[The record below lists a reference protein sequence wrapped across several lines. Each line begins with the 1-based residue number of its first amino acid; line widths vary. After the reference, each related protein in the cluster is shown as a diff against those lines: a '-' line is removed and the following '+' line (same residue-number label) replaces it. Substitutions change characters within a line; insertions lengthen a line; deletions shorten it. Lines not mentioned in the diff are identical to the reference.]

1 MRPNSLLLQLHWPQ
15 LSYVLAHA
23 SRKKLWRKKKGWES
37 YKCSARRW
45 DSSRGIF
52 SEPYKREGAWSNRPA
67 FSLLLL
73 VFLTGS
79 DRIPIYGMSSLRIV
93 IQSTASG
100 EQYLPVAH
108 TCYNLLDLPKYSSK
122 EILSARL
129 VQAIDHYEGF
139 SLAWRVWERHR
150 HLGTEE
156 ESDGLGFIF
165 IKEGIRTFWGKK

>member
-1 MRPNSLLLQLHWPQ
+1 MPCTEFSQRFSPSRQGPAMRVGMAFFPLRCPSCPTFPPH
-15 LSYVLAHA
+15 
-23 SRKKLWRKKKGWES
+23 
-37 YKCSARRW
+37 
-45 DSSRGIF
+45 SS
-52 SEPYKREGAWSNRPA
+52 SP
-67 FSLLLL
+67 

-139 SLAWRVWERHR
+139 SLA
-150 HLGTEE
+150 
-156 ESDGLGFIF
+156 
-165 IKEGIRTFWGKK
+165 

>member
-1 MRPNSLLLQLHWPQ
+1 MLCLEFSQHVGPSRQGPAVRVEMEFAFRCSLQREVTCPNCPT
-15 LSYVLAHA
+15 
-23 SRKKLWRKKKGWES
+23 
-37 YKCSARRW
+37 
-45 DSSRGIF
+45 
-52 SEPYKREGAWSNRPA
+52 
-67 FSLLLL
+67 FSLILL

-139 SLAWRVWERHR
+139 SLA
-150 HLGTEE
+150 
-156 ESDGLGFIF
+156 
-165 IKEGIRTFWGKK
+165 